1 LDLIGDYAHLL
12 VIKAEGEIALGDG
25 IVLLRWYVKGDDL

>member
-1 LDLIGDYAHLL
+1 MDLIGDYAYLL
-12 VIKAEGEIALGDG
+12 VIKVESGIAYGDG